1 MKPSLSE
8 IESALRVFDKHNI
21 PKKGLSVRYC
31 DEDGNMREARLDY
44 GGKMF
49 SDRVV
54 GKCE

>member
-1 MKPSLSE
+1 MKPSQNE